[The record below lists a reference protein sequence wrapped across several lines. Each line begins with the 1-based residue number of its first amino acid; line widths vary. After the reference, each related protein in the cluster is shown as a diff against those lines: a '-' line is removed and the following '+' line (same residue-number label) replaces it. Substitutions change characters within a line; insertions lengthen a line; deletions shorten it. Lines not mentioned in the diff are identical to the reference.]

1 MKRTIIFTYIS
12 QINNM
17 EEYTLIQI
25 RLPKDFDYKLN
36 LLMTRLKQLNIKTTK
51 ADTIVNLAGM
61 QINKELEE
69 TT

>member
-1 MKRTIIFTYIS
+1 
-12 QINNM
+12 M

-25 RLPKDFDYKLN
+25 RLPKEFDYKLN
-36 LLMTRLKQLNIKTTK
+36 LLMARLKQLNVKATK
-51 ADTIVNLAGM
+51 ADTIVHLAGM